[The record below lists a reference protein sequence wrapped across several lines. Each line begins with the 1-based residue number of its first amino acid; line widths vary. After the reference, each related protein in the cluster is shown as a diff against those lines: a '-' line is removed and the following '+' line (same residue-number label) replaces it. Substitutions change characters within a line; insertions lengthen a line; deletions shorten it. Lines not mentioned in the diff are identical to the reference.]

1 MATGYVHSRTP
12 THELVVDHRDE
23 QVMGALVTAGAYVAL
38 ADGRLEPVERDELI
52 SFIYRQ
58 GFVPASQ
65 DEIAEAFDSV
75 VRELEEPD
83 SLRVILN
90 AFRPL
95 AGLSLASVVVRTAE
109 RIAAADGKILP
120 SELQAV
126 RLIRLLMMSLP
137 NKRPPP
143 DFVLRDA

>member
-1 MATGYVHSRTP
+1 MSTGYIHSRTP
-12 THELVVDHRDE
+12 THGLPVDHEDK
-23 QVMGALVTAGAYVAL
+23 QVMGPLVTAGAYVAL
-38 ADGRLEPVERDELI
+38 ADGRLEPVERDELV

-75 VRELEEPD
+75 VQELEEPD
-83 SLRVILN
+83 SLSVILK

-109 RIAAADGKILP
+109 RVAAADGEIRL

-126 RLIRLLMMSLP
+126 KLIRLLMMSLP

>member
-1 MATGYVHSRTP
+1 
-12 THELVVDHRDE
+12 
-23 QVMGALVTAGAYVAL
+23 
-38 ADGRLEPVERDELI
+38 
-52 SFIYRQ
+52 
-58 GFVPASQ
+58 VPASQ